1 MGIEV
6 ELKAHIDDPIA
17 IRRRLDALG
26 SFRRRYRKE
35 DYYFGVL
42 PSEGRSLFRLR
53 NDDGQWVCTFKKKTL
68 IDGIE
73 HNHETEFS
81 VSDGKA
87 FRRLSEE
94 LGYSVIV
101 EKRKTGA
108 SWHVD
113 GVTVEVSEVND
124 LGTFIELELV
134 LPDEST
140 EEQLREARRRLVA
153 VLERLDISIHKIE
166 TRPYTKMIYENLSAA
181 QPSAGSSIRH

>member
-6 ELKAHIDDPIA
+6 ELKAYIADPDTV
-17 IRRRLDALG
+17 RRRLDDLG

-35 DYYFGVL
+35 DWYFGVL

-53 NDDGQWVCTFKKKTL
+53 HDGGNWVCTFKKKTL

-73 HNHETEFS
+73 HNQETEFS
-81 VSDGKA
+81 VSDGIA

-101 EKRKTGA
+101 EKRKVGA

-113 GVTVEVSEVND
+113 GVVVEVSEVND
-124 LGTFIELELV
+124 LGTFVELELV
-134 LPDEST
+134 LPDDST
-140 EEQLREARRRLVA
+140 EEQQREARNRLVA
-153 VLERLDISIHKIE
+153 VLERLEIPRNQIE
-166 TRPYTKMIYENLSAA
+166 TRPYTKMIYENLSAI
-181 QPSAGSSIRH
+181 QPSTGSSI